1 MEAAVQNMQKN
12 MDGFAAKCFQIGAKK
27 YFEVETD
34 FVLKKL
40 AFISLPF
47 VQLGKG
53 KSGQAD
59 DVFEEDA
66 NGGQGDQA
74 AGGEPREATDTDL
87 YVPLM
92 AFISYT
98 ILSCLYLGISAKF
111 DPSLI
116 ASNFSNC
123 LTLTLIEALCC
134 KMVLWYW
141 VDYNPRY
148 LQILAVASYKYVG

>member
-1 MEAAVQNMQKN
+1 METAVQNMQKN

-40 AFISLPF
+40 AFISFPF
-47 VQLGKG
+47 LKLGKG
-53 KSGQAD
+53 NQDQQD
-59 DVFEEDA
+59 DVFEEDS
-66 NGGQGDQA
+66 NGNQGDQVA
-74 AGGEPREATDTDL
+74 TGVPKDVTDTDL

-98 ILSCLYLGISAKF
+98 ILSCLFLGISSKF

-123 LTLTLIEALCC
+123 LTLTLIEALCF
-134 KMVLWYW
+134 KMILWYW
-141 VDYNPRY
+141 VDYNPKY
-148 LQILAVASYKYVG
+148 LQILSVVSYKYVG